1 MSYHVGWEV
10 MLGCTIDAM
19 MSIEDCLISIEDL
32 KAGRAV
38 GKGCSAAGQVGRLG

>member
-1 MSYHVGWEV
+1 MVGKSCWAV
-10 MLGCTIDAM
+10 LS
-19 MSIEDCLISIEDL
+19 MSIDDCLMIIEDL